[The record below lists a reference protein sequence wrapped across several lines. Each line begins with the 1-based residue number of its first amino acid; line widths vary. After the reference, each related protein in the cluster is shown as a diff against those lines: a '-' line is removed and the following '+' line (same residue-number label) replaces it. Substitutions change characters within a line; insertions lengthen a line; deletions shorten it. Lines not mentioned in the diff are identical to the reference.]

1 MSYASITSAQ
11 RAAIV
16 RAANRV
22 IKSARYATQDYRT
35 ANLRT
40 DPQVV
45 AGEYQPIDTLLSQLK
60 AAVDASTTLATQVL
74 LTTATKYPVGTVTGS
89 GTFGTF
95 TIAGGA
101 ITGIVL
107 SAS

>member
-16 RAANRV
+16 RAAHRV
-22 IKSARYATQDYRT
+22 TKSARYATQDYRT
-35 ANLRT
+35 TNLRT

-45 AGEYQPIDTLLSQLK
+45 AGTYQPIDTLLSQLK
-60 AAVDASTTLATQVL
+60 AAVDVATTTATQVVI
-74 LTTATKYPVGTVTGS
+74 ATGQKVAVGTVTGS

-95 TIAGGA
+95 TVSGGA

>member
-16 RAANRV
+16 RAAHRV
-22 IKSARYATQDYRT
+22 TKSARYATQDYRT

-45 AGEYQPIDTLLSQLK
+45 AGVYQPIDTLLAQLK
-60 AAVDASTTLATQVL
+60 AAVDVATTTATQVVV
-74 LTTATKYPVGTVTGS
+74 ATGQKVNLGTVTGT
-89 GTFGTF
+89 GNFGTF
-95 TIAGGA
+95 TIAGGVV
-101 ITGIVL
+101 TGVAL